1 MKSINFYCD
10 IILTSGNVEYLD
22 PPVPPFYVTKNRMGK
37 HSVVLQDEL
46 GYTYNNRYQKTNN
59 PTVHTWRCSQ
69 RNARKC
75 RTTCIVEND
84 LIIMRRNPHNH
95 MIKWN

>member
-46 GYTYNNRYQKTNN
+46 GYTT
-59 PTVHTWRCSQ
+59 PTVMNSPY
-69 RNARKC
+69 NIK
-75 RTTCIVEND
+75 IMLLLFEMPD
-84 LIIMRRNPHNH
+84 LQIGPHNKLV
-95 MIKWN
+95 ISY